1 MFKLFLGSHIM
12 VDDGQRAST
21 RRRFLGGTAS
31 VAAMLAGC
39 AGGGDESGDTTART
53 TSTQDGTATGTS
65 TTTGTATETETAAV
79 DTGTNSSDT
88 GGTGDVPVRGPT
100 GEPLSVGAY
109 HSDIEVKKAEENINR
124 ELKEEYN
131 PLFHDQHGGRDILD
145 PESVEVWVYDAGET
159 DDGRPEY
166 GIEIWAETHE
176 NGPFT
181 DLSGY
186 QKLGD
191 GLENDEIGAA
201 IAHMDEAALPYVYT
215 IVSNYETPAYEAN
228 IFAAV
233 DGAES
238 GLVVRDEWGDTSAGN
253 TGDLLQDMYLGAA
266 KLMKAYNNDML

>member
-1 MFKLFLGSHIM
+1 MS
-12 VDDGQRAST
+12 DENRTPT
-21 RRRFLGGTAS
+21 RRRFLGGSAS
-31 VAAMLAGC
+31 VAAILAGC
-39 AGGGDESGDTTART
+39 AGGADESEDTTAPT
-53 TSTQDGTATGTS
+53 TSTKDGTATGTS
-65 TTTGTATETETAAV
+65 TTTQTATETETAGA
-79 DTGTNSSDT
+79 DTATSSSDT

-109 HSDIEVKKAEENINR
+109 HSDIEVKKAEENIKR
-124 ELKEEYN
+124 ALKEEYN

-145 PESVEVWVYDAGET
+145 PGSVEVWVYDAGET

-201 IAHMDEAALPYVYT
+201 IAHMDE
-215 IVSNYETPAYEAN
+215 SCTPICLHN
-228 IFAAV
+228 CFR
-233 DGAES
+233 
-238 GLVVRDEWGDTSAGN
+238 L
-253 TGDLLQDMYLGAA
+253 
-266 KLMKAYNNDML
+266 